1 MVVPEW
7 WGDKKP
13 YKIMDV
19 LEGLKKLPDNCVQCV
34 VTSPPYWGL
43 RDYGTATWEGGDPE
57 CNHMRDTKISDSCT
71 TGHQGM
77 KGQGVAD
84 AIYKTECKKCGA
96 KRVDQQLGLEE
107 TPDEYIT
114 KMVEVFHEVK
124 RVMRKDGTLW
134 LNMGDCYVCS
144 PPGNKEPSKA
154 DKDGNYW
161 RARERQLGQGE
172 DVEAIYQKSKI
183 KSLKPKNLVGMPW
196 RLALALQADGWY
208 LRSDIIWHKP
218 NPMPESVTDRPT
230 KSHEYIFLLTKSPK
244 YYYDS
249 DAIRESHKRNFSDEG
264 GGWKNGQ
271 YTPKDNTAW
280 KNDPLCKRGADQKF
294 FYNPS
299 GRNKRDVWTVAT
311 KPYSEAHFATF
322 PPDLILPC
330 ILAGTKEGDVVLDPF
345 LGSGTTSE
353 VSRLNKRI
361 GLGFELNPDY
371 EKIIVKRITGI
382 DYIGEGF
389 EYPVHTI
396 DEVWE

>member
-1 MVVPEW
+1 LVVPEW

-183 KSLKPKNLVGMPW
+183 KSLKPKDLVGMPW

-230 KSHEYIFLLTKSPK
+230 KSHEYIFLLTKSAK
-244 YYYDS
+244 YYYDAE
-249 DAIRESHKRNFSDEG
+249 AIREKTGEETRRAKSFRDG
-264 GGWKNGQ
+264 GV
-271 YTPKDNTAW
+271 YTNNRSFNNSNTKEKDTHGDGDNS
-280 KNDPLCKRGADQKF
+280 
-294 FYNPS
+294 YM
-299 GRNKRDVWTVAT
+299 GRNKRDVWTVT
-311 KPYSEAHFATF
+311 TRSYSEAHFATF

-330 ILAGTKEGDVVLDPF
+330 ILAGTKEGDIVLDPF
-345 LGSGTTSE
+345 LGSGTTAE
-353 VSRLNKRI
+353 VSRLNNRTC
-361 GLGFELNPDY
+361 LGFELNPDY
-371 EKIIVKRITGI
+371 EPLILTRSYHELKK
-382 DYIGEGF
+382 
-389 EYPVHTI
+389 I
-396 DEVWE
+396 DEWEDKSITLKPL